1 MRRFTVKS
9 LNEDL
14 DATLTSRYD
23 TILVEGE
30 VRDLKTPSSG
40 HCYIALTDQGSAL
53 SAVVWRNVWMA
64 TSYRPKIGDRVVCR
78 GRLRVYVTRGV
89 YQLYVHEIQP
99 AGLGALAKEIAER
112 KARLLADGLLDPSRK
127 RRLPPFPNV
136 VGVVTSLTG
145 AALQDFLKVSGHRY
159 PSCKIL
165 VAGSVVQGAMAPSS
179 LIRALELLIEEG
191 SSEVIVLTRGGGAK
205 EDLLAF
211 QDEMLA
217 RAIAASPIPV
227 VSAVGHQ
234 IDTTI
239 ADLVADCVAPTPSAA
254 ALLVF
259 PDGPAYMQRV
269 DEEMFALSG
278 AIVRWLRR
286 QRIQLG
292 HIRARLRHPGQ
303 RLKEIAN
310 TREDLLRRLEEAA
323 LRGIVKQ
330 RRSYLAHLKQRL
342 WSLSP
347 EQVLSRG
354 YAIVRKEDQL
364 MTDASDVDP
373 GDTLVVQFRDG
384 RISATV
390 PSN

>member
-1 MRRFTVKS
+1 
-9 LNEDL
+9 
-14 DATLTSRYD
+14 
-23 TILVEGE
+23 
-30 VRDLKTPSSG
+30 
-40 HCYIALTDQGSAL
+40 
-53 SAVVWRNVWMA
+53 
-64 TSYRPKIGDRVVCR
+64 
-78 GRLRVYVTRGV
+78 
-89 YQLYVHEIQP
+89 
-99 AGLGALAKEIAER
+99 
-112 KARLLADGLLDPSRK
+112 
-127 RRLPPFPNV
+127 
-136 VGVVTSLTG
+136 
-145 AALQDFLKVSGHRY
+145 
-159 PSCKIL
+159 
-165 VAGSVVQGAMAPSS
+165 
-179 LIRALELLIEEG
+179 
-191 SSEVIVLTRGGGAK
+191 
-205 EDLLAF
+205 
-211 QDEMLA
+211 MLA